1 MFVHYGYEFVRKVR
15 DLGLNIFLDL
25 KLNDIPN
32 TVQKTCEVIS
42 TWDVQL
48 LTIHANGGSE
58 MISAASKGLKKHPNN
73 TKLLAVTQLTS
84 ISDEQLKDDFKI
96 PLDSK
101 ENVRNLAK
109 LAFKNGAD
117 GLISSA
123 LEVPEIKKATHP
135 SFLCITPGIRPE
147 WSSKNEQKRVVTPR
161 KARELGSD
169 GIVIGRPVT
178 QAENPYNAYQK
189 IKEEWK

>member
-1 MFVHYGYEFVRKVR
+1 
-15 DLGLNIFLDL
+15 
-25 KLNDIPN
+25 
-32 TVQKTCEVIS
+32 
-42 TWDVQL
+42 
-48 LTIHANGGSE
+48 

-178 QAENPYNAYQK
+178 PAENPYNAYQK